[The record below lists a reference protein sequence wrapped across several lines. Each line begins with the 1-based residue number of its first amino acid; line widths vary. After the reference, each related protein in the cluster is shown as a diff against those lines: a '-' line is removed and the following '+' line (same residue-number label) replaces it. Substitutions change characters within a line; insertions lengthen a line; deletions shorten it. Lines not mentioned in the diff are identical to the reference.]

1 MGNKIFKCVAC
12 GKYTL
17 EQVCCGQKTVGT
29 KPAKFRVD
37 DKYGDYRRRGRK
49 RAVELV

>member
-1 MGNKIFKCVAC
+1 MTNKIFKCVVC

-17 EQVCCGQKTVGT
+17 EKFCCEKKTIGT

-37 DKYGDYRRRGRK
+37 DKYGDYRRKARVLNK
-49 RAVELV
+49 

>member
-1 MGNKIFKCVAC
+1 MPNKIMKCEEC

-17 EQVCCGQKTVGT
+17 KKKCCDKNTVDT

-37 DKYGDYRRRGRK
+37 DKYGKYRRKARK
-49 RAVELV
+49 